1 MWAAVFAEHRS
12 LQNMDDD
19 ARDEATDEVELISD
33 GESLLVVGEGRSVE
47 RFLRSKGLLERAQ
60 ALGSAQLAGAVRS
73 SAAFVETLSRAAS
86 ESALWLKITPESADA
101 IAEFGLTDTTVP
113 GVSYAMAGQRGDIKS
128 WLKVDSTAKAQ
139 LQNPALLS
147 GLAGAMSQ
155 LAREQEAAQLRA
167 LLETID
173 HKLDQV
179 LRGQRD
185 EIIGDLSGIER
196 ELRAA
201 SRTLELEGAIDQTT
215 WSKNDSASREL
226 RQVQAKAVLKLIGI
240 AEDLEALKR
249 VGELRARLISAR
261 EEVRLWLT
269 VISRCTTA
277 LDEHA
282 ILELNYTAANNP
294 DQLDALDARRV
305 TLDTL
310 RAEDRAE
317 VHAALSTLVTRLTD
331 AAERANG
338 HKVLHFR
345 AVPEVFKQVIDAR
358 DAARR
363 TGEALGIDVDWAEV
377 GAIRWRDAALQP
389 SQWRNGVTDGATIAW
404 EKSKPIVV
412 PLAISAVGTV
422 VLAAFKGS
430 TDSSASTDT

>member
-1 MWAAVFAEHRS
+1 MIWAAAFAEHRS

-47 RFLRSKGLLERAQ
+47 RFLRTKGLLKRAQ
-60 ALGSAQLAGAVRS
+60 AFGSAQLTPLLRS
-73 SAAFVETLSRAAS
+73 SAGFVGTLSEAAR
-86 ESALWLKITPESADA
+86 ESALWLKITPESAEA

-139 LQNPALLS
+139 LQNPELLS

-167 LLETID
+167 VLETIG

-196 ELRAA
+196 ELQAA
-201 SRTLELEGAIDQTT
+201 SRTREIEGWIDEVT
-215 WSKNDSASREL
+215 WSKIDNASREI
-226 RQVQAKAVLKLIGI
+226 RQVQAKAVLKLSGV
-240 AEDLEALKR
+240 AEDLEDLTR
-249 VGELRARLISAR
+249 VGELRARLNGAR
-261 EEVRLWLT
+261 EEVRLWLS
-269 VISRCTTA
+269 VIARCATA

-282 ILELNYTAANNP
+282 ILELEYVAATFH
-294 DQLDALDARRV
+294 DQLDTRRI

-310 RAEDRAE
+310 RMEDRDE
-317 VHAALSTLVTRLTD
+317 VRSALSALVDRLS
-331 AAERANG
+331 AASERANG

-345 AVPEVFKQVIDAR
+345 AVPEVFERVNEAR
-358 DAARR
+358 EVARR
-363 TGEALGIDVDWAEV
+363 VGEALDIEV
-377 GAIRWRDAALQP
+377 EWVAADEISWRAAARQP
-389 SQWRNGVTDGATIAW
+389 RQWRNGFTDGAAIAW
-404 EKSKPIVV
+404 EKSKPVVAPIAIGAATTIVV
-412 PLAISAVGTV
+412 
-422 VLAAFKGS
+422 AAFKGS
-430 TDSSASTDT
+430 TDSSGSTET